1 MNPRFQD
8 YGKAVCQHL
17 RHATG
22 REKKSVQAELVAHLE
37 DHAQALREAGYEE
50 EQARQ
55 AALEAMGN
63 PAEVGKALD
72 REFPRLW
79 YVLSQVSLLALVLAA
94 LFAAQTLWPLLS
106 NLAAYRQARTDPM
119 HSGYILADFPELS
132 PLDIQQDLP
141 GGAAL
146 RVFGSGV
153 EPSELGEGYDAYIAT
168 VIYPKTFFIRSQ
180 IGTSCLDFSW
190 DTPDTLFDSPLA
202 YSPLAGTEGGVYYC
216 TYKLLNISP
225 GTSPT
230 ALYDH
235 YGTTFRFT
243 VPLPW
248 EEVME

>member
-1 MNPRFQD
+1 MDPRFQD

-22 REKKSVQAELVAHLE
+22 REKKSVQAELAAHLE
-37 DHAQALREAGYEE
+37 DHAQALREAGYGE

-55 AALEAMGN
+55 AALDAMGN

-72 REFPRLW
+72 REFPKLW
-79 YVLSQVSLLALVLAA
+79 YVLSKASLLALVLAA
-94 LFAAQTLWPLLS
+94 LFAVQTLWPVLS
-106 NLAAYRQARTDPM
+106 NLAAYCQARTDPM
-119 HSGYILADFPELS
+119 HSGYILDDFPGLY
-132 PLDIQQDLP
+132 PLDIQYDLP
-141 GGAAL
+141 GNATL
-146 RVFGSGV
+146 QVFGSGL
-153 EPSELGEGYDAYIAT
+153 EPSEFGEGYDAYIAT
-168 VIYPKTFFIRSQ
+168 VIYPKTFFTRSQ

-190 DTPDTLFDSPLA
+190 DVPDSIF

-230 ALYDH
+230 ALYDY
-235 YGTTFRFT
+235 YGTTFQFT

>member
-1 MNPRFQD
+1 MDPRFQD

-22 REKKSVQAELVAHLE
+22 REKKSVQAELAAHLE

-55 AALEAMGN
+55 AALDAMGN
-63 PAEVGKALD
+63 P
-72 REFPRLW
+72 
-79 YVLSQVSLLALVLAA
+79 
-94 LFAAQTLWPLLS
+94 
-106 NLAAYRQARTDPM
+106 AAYRQARTDPM

-153 EPSELGEGYDAYIAT
+153 EPSDLGEGYDAYIAT
-168 VIYPKTFFIRSQ
+168 VIYPKTFFTRSQ

-190 DTPDTLFDSPLA
+190 DTPDNLFDSPLA

-216 TYKLLNISP
+216 TYKLLNISH

-235 YGTTFRFT
+235 YGTTFQFT